1 VTFTT
6 VISSL
11 WLIRQAWRTERDS
24 IVAKRL
30 TAKHLASTTQIR
42 RGAVLAVALAAAT
55 SLAVYTGTT
64 GAGAAAT
71 PTIGQVKAQV
81 NTLQAKMDKIGQQYD
96 AADQEYSSAQ
106 ARLAQ
111 VQKQSASAQARY
123 NAARA
128 QLAAVA
134 VSEYENS
141 SQTSILGLL
150 SSGNPANVL
159 SQASLVLEVAGTHNQ
174 EATQYLTAAQTLASV
189 SEQRQRTEQGIAQ
202 IRAQLAGQKTSLNKL
217 LATSQATLDSLTAA
231 QQAQVTADTIGGTTS
246 GTTSGTTASGGGQ
259 SGSTP
264 VAYTGP
270 TGTQADKAVAFA
282 YAQLGKPYV
291 YGATG
296 PDSYDCSGL
305 VQAAWAAAG
314 VAIPR
319 TTFEDWDDLP
329 HIPVSAM
336 VPGDLI
342 IYDGEGH
349 VAIYVG
355 DGYIIDAPHTGAYV
369 ERVPYDESWYVDN
382 EDGVLQP

>member
-1 VTFTT
+1 
-6 VISSL
+6 
-11 WLIRQAWRTERDS
+11 
-24 IVAKRL
+24 VATRL
-30 TAKHLASTTQIR
+30 TAKHLASTAQIR
-42 RGAVLAVALAAAT
+42 RGAVLAVAVAAAT

-64 GAGAAAT
+64 GAGAAAA
-71 PTIGQVKAQV
+71 PTISQVKAQI
-81 NTLQAKMDKIGQQYD
+81 NTLQSKMDKIGQQYD
-96 AADQEYSSAQ
+96 AANQEYGSAQ

-111 VQKQSASAQARY
+111 VQKQAASAQARY

-128 QLAAVA
+128 QLAQLA

-189 SEQRQRTEQGIAQ
+189 SEQRQRTEQGVAQ

-217 LATSQATLDSLTAA
+217 LATSTATLDSLTTA
-231 QQAQVTADTIGGTTS
+231 QQAQVAADTIGGTS
-246 GTTSGTTASGGGQ
+246 SGTTASGGGEP
-259 SGSTP
+259 GSAP

-319 TTFEDWDDLP
+319 TTFEDWDDLQ
-329 HIPVSAM
+329 HIPVSEM

>member
-1 VTFTT
+1 
-6 VISSL
+6 
-11 WLIRQAWRTERDS
+11 
-24 IVAKRL
+24 VAKRL

-42 RGAVLAVALAAAT
+42 RGAVLAVAVAAAT

-64 GAGAAAT
+64 GAGAAAA

-81 NTLQAKMDKIGQQYD
+81 NSLQAKMDKIGQQYD
-96 AADQEYSSAQ
+96 AANQEYGSAQ
-106 ARLAQ
+106 ARLTQ
-111 VQKQSASAQARY
+111 VQKQAANAQASY
-123 NAARA
+123 DAARA
-128 QLAAVA
+128 QLAQVA

-141 SQTSILGLL
+141 SQTSVLGLL
-150 SSGNPANVL
+150 SSGDPASVL
-159 SQASLVLEVAGTHNQ
+159 SEASLVLEVAGTHNE
-174 EATQYLTAAQTLASV
+174 EATRFLTAAQTLASV
-189 SEQRQRTEQGIAQ
+189 REQRQRTEQGVAQ
-202 IRAQLAGQKTSLNKL
+202 IRAQLASQKTSLNKL
-217 LATSQATLDSLTAA
+217 LASSKATLDSLTTA
-231 QQAQVTADTIGGTTS
+231 QQAQVTADTIGGTDSSS
-246 GTTSGTTASGGGQ
+246 GQPGA
-259 SGSTP
+259 TP
-264 VAYTGP
+264 MAYTGP

-282 YAQLGKPYV
+282 YDQLGKPYV

-296 PDSYDCSGL
+296 PNSYDCSGL

-329 HIPVSAM
+329 HIPVSEM

-355 DGYIIDAPHTGAYV
+355 DGYIIDAPHTGADV

>member
-1 VTFTT
+1 

-11 WLIRQAWRTERDS
+11 WLTCQAWRTERDS

-42 RGAVLAVALAAAT
+42 RGAVLAVAVAAAT
-55 SLAVYTGTT
+55 SIAVYTGTT

-71 PTIGQVKAQV
+71 PTIAQVKAQV
-81 NTLQAKMDKIGQQYD
+81 NSLQAKMDMIGQQYD
-96 AADQEYSSAQ
+96 AANQEYGSAQ
-106 ARLAQ
+106 ARLAE
-111 VQKQSASAQARY
+111 VQKQAANAQARY
-123 NAARA
+123 NTARA

-141 SQTSILGLL
+141 NQTSILGLL
-150 SSGNPANVL
+150 SSGDPASVL
-159 SQASLVLEVAGTHNQ
+159 SKASLVLQVAGTHNE
-174 EATQYLTAAQTLASV
+174 EAAQFLTAAQTLASV

-217 LATSQATLDSLTAA
+217 LATSKATLDSLTTA
-231 QQAQVTADTIGGTTS
+231 QQAQVTADTIGGTTATSS
-246 GTTSGTTASGGGQ
+246 GSSSGQ
-259 SGSTP
+259 SGSAP
-264 VAYTGP
+264 MAYTGP

-319 TTFEDWDDLP
+319 TTFEDWDSLP
-329 HIPVSAM
+329 HIPVSQM

-355 DGYIIDAPHTGAYV
+355 NGYIIDAPHTGAYV

>member
-1 VTFTT
+1 MAT
-6 VISSL
+6 
-11 WLIRQAWRTERDS
+11 
-24 IVAKRL
+24 RL
-30 TAKHLASTTQIR
+30 TAKHLASTAQIR
-42 RGAVLAVALAAAT
+42 RGAVLAVAVAAAT

-64 GAGAAAT
+64 GAGAAAA
-71 PTIGQVKAQV
+71 PTISQVKAQI
-81 NTLQAKMDKIGQQYD
+81 NTLQSKMDKIGQQYD
-96 AADQEYSSAQ
+96 AANQEYGSAQ

-111 VQKQSASAQARY
+111 VQKQAAGAQARY

-150 SSGNPANVL
+150 SSGNPADVL
-159 SQASLVLEVAGTHNQ
+159 SQASLVLEVAGAHNE

-189 SEQRQRTEQGIAQ
+189 SEQRQRTEQGVAQ

-217 LATSQATLDSLTAA
+217 LATSTATLDSLTTA
-231 QQAQVTADTIGGTTS
+231 QQAQVAADTIGGTS
-246 GTTSGTTASGGGQ
+246 SGTTASGGGQ
-259 SGSTP
+259 PGSAP

-319 TTFEDWDDLP
+319 TTFEDWDDLQ
-329 HIPVSAM
+329 HIPVSEM

>member
-1 VTFTT
+1 M
-6 VISSL
+6 
-11 WLIRQAWRTERDS
+11 
-24 IVAKRL
+24 
-30 TAKHLASTTQIR
+30 AKHLASTTQIR
-42 RGAVLAVALAAAT
+42 RGAVLAVAVAAAT

-64 GAGAAAT
+64 GAGAAAA
-71 PTIGQVKAQV
+71 PTIGQVKAQI

-96 AADQEYSSAQ
+96 GATQDYNSAQ
-106 ARLAQ
+106 AALAQ
-111 VQKQSASAQARY
+111 VQKQAASAQARY

-128 QLAAVA
+128 QLAQVA
-134 VSEYENS
+134 VSEYENAN
-141 SQTSILGLL
+141 QTSIVGLL
-150 SSGNPANVL
+150 SSGNPETVL
-159 SQASLVLEVAGTHNQ
+159 SQASLVLEVAGTHNE

-189 SEQRQRTEQGIAQ
+189 TEQRQRTEQGMAQ
-202 IRAQLAGQKTSLNKL
+202 IRTQLAAQKTSLNKL

-231 QQAQVTADTIGGTTS
+231 QQAQVTADTIGAGGS
-246 GTTSGTTASGGGQ
+246 ASGSSSGQ
-259 SGSTP
+259 SGSQPT
-264 VAYTGP
+264 YTGP

-296 PDSYDCSGL
+296 PSSYDCSGL

-319 TTFEDWDDLP
+319 TTFEDWDDLQ
-329 HIPVSAM
+329 HIPVSEM

-349 VAIYVG
+349 VAMYVG
-355 DGYIIDAPHTGAYV
+355 DGYIIDAPHTGAFV

-382 EDGVLQP
+382 EDGVLEP

>member
-1 VTFTT
+1 
-6 VISSL
+6 
-11 WLIRQAWRTERDS
+11 
-24 IVAKRL
+24 VAKRL

-42 RGAVLAVALAAAT
+42 RGAVLAVAVAAAT

-64 GAGAAAT
+64 GAGAAAA
-71 PTIGQVKAQV
+71 PTIGQVKAQI

-96 AADQEYSSAQ
+96 GATQDYNSAQ
-106 ARLAQ
+106 AALAQ
-111 VQKQSASAQARY
+111 VQKQAASAQARY

-128 QLAAVA
+128 QLAQVA
-134 VSEYENS
+134 VSEYENAN
-141 SQTSILGLL
+141 QTSIVGLL
-150 SSGNPANVL
+150 SSGNPETVL
-159 SQASLVLEVAGTHNQ
+159 SQASLVLEVAGTHNE

-189 SEQRQRTEQGIAQ
+189 TEQRQRTEQGMAQ
-202 IRAQLAGQKTSLNKL
+202 IRTQLAAQKTSLNKL

-231 QQAQVTADTIGGTTS
+231 QQAQVTADTIGAGGS
-246 GTTSGTTASGGGQ
+246 ASGSSSSGQ
-259 SGSTP
+259 SGSQPT
-264 VAYTGP
+264 YTGP
-270 TGTQADKAVAFA
+270 TGSQADKAVAFA

-296 PDSYDCSGL
+296 PSSYDCSGL

-319 TTFEDWDDLP
+319 TTFEDWDDLQ
-329 HIPVSAM
+329 HIPVSEM

-349 VAIYVG
+349 VAMYVG
-355 DGYIIDAPHTGAYV
+355 DGYIIDAPHTGAFV

-382 EDGVLQP
+382 EDGVLEP

>member
-1 VTFTT
+1 M
-6 VISSL
+6 
-11 WLIRQAWRTERDS
+11 
-24 IVAKRL
+24 
-30 TAKHLASTTQIR
+30 AKHLASTTQIR
-42 RGAVLAVALAAAT
+42 RGAILAVAVAAAT

-64 GAGAAAT
+64 GAGAAAA

-81 NTLQAKMDKIGQQYD
+81 NTLQAKIDKIGQQYD
-96 AADQEYSSAQ
+96 AANQEYGSAQ

-111 VQKQSASAQARY
+111 VQKQAANAQAGY
-123 NAARA
+123 DTARA

-134 VSEYENS
+134 VSVYENS
-141 SQTSILGLL
+141 NQSSVLGLL
-150 SSGNPANVL
+150 SSGDPASVL
-159 SQASLVLEVAGTHNQ
+159 SKASLVLEVAGTHNEQ
-174 EATQYLTAAQTLASV
+174 ATRFLTAAQTLASV
-189 SEQRQRTEQGIAQ
+189 REQRQRTEQGIAQ
-202 IRAQLAGQKTSLNKL
+202 IRGQLATQKTSLNKL
-217 LATSQATLDSLTAA
+217 LASSKATLDSLTAA

-246 GTTSGTTASGGGQ
+246 SSSGQSGTT
-259 SGSTP
+259 P
-264 VAYTGP
+264 MAYTGP

-291 YGATG
+291 FGATG

-319 TTFEDWDDLP
+319 TTFEDWDNLP
-329 HIPVSAM
+329 HIPVSQM

-355 DGYIIDAPHTGAYV
+355 DGYIIDAPHTGAVV
-369 ERVPYDESWYVDN
+369 ERVPYNESWYVDN

>member
-1 VTFTT
+1 
-6 VISSL
+6 
-11 WLIRQAWRTERDS
+11 
-24 IVAKRL
+24 VAKRL
-30 TAKHLASTTQIR
+30 AAKHLASTTQIR
-42 RGAVLAVALAAAT
+42 RGAVLAVAVAAAT
-55 SLAVYTGTT
+55 SIAVYTGTT

-71 PTIGQVKAQV
+71 PTIAQVKAQV
-81 NTLQAKMDKIGQQYD
+81 NSLQAKMDMIGQQYD
-96 AADQEYSSAQ
+96 AANQEYGSAQ
-106 ARLAQ
+106 ARLAE
-111 VQKQSASAQARY
+111 VQKQAANAQARY
-123 NAARA
+123 NTARA

-141 SQTSILGLL
+141 NQTSILGLL
-150 SSGNPANVL
+150 SSGDPASVL
-159 SQASLVLEVAGTHNQ
+159 SKASLVLQVAGTHNE
-174 EATQYLTAAQTLASV
+174 EAAQFLTAAQTLASV

-217 LATSQATLDSLTAA
+217 LATSKATLDSLTTA
-231 QQAQVTADTIGGTTS
+231 QQAQVTADTIGGTTATSS
-246 GTTSGTTASGGGQ
+246 GSSSSGQ
-259 SGSTP
+259 SGSAP
-264 VAYTGP
+264 MAYTGP

-319 TTFEDWDDLP
+319 TTFEDWDSLP
-329 HIPVSAM
+329 HIPVSQM

-355 DGYIIDAPHTGAYV
+355 NGYIIDAPHTGAYV

>member
-1 VTFTT
+1 M
-6 VISSL
+6 
-11 WLIRQAWRTERDS
+11 
-24 IVAKRL
+24 AKRL

-42 RGAVLAVALAAAT
+42 RGAVFAVAVAAAT

-64 GAGAAAT
+64 GAGAAAA
-71 PTIGQVKAQV
+71 PTISQVKAQV
-81 NTLQAKMDKIGQQYD
+81 NTLQAKMDKISQQYD
-96 AADQEYSSAQ
+96 AANQEYDSAQ
-106 ARLAQ
+106 ATLAQ
-111 VQKQSASAQARY
+111 VEKQAANAQARY

-141 SQTSILGLL
+141 NQTSVLGLL
-150 SSGNPANVL
+150 SSGDPSTVL
-159 SQASLVLEVAGTHNQ
+159 SQASIVLQVAGTHNE
-174 EATQYLTAAQTLASV
+174 EAAQFLTAAQTLASV
-189 SEQRQRTEQGIAQ
+189 SQQRQRTEQGVAQ
-202 IRAQLAGQKTSLNKL
+202 IRAQLASQKTSLNKL
-217 LATSQATLDSLTAA
+217 LASSKATLDSLTAA

-246 GTTSGTTASGGGQ
+246 SSGQSGTT
-259 SGSTP
+259 P
-264 VAYTGP
+264 MAYTGP

-314 VAIPR
+314 VSIPR
-319 TTFEDWDDLP
+319 TTFEQWDSLP
-329 HIPVSAM
+329 HIPVSQM
-336 VPGDLI
+336 VPGDLV

-355 DGYIIDAPHTGAYV
+355 NGYIIDAPHTGADV
-369 ERVPYDESWYVDN
+369 ERVPYNESWYVDN

>member
-1 VTFTT
+1 M
-6 VISSL
+6 
-11 WLIRQAWRTERDS
+11 
-24 IVAKRL
+24 AKRL
-30 TAKHLASTTQIR
+30 TAKHLASTTHIR
-42 RGAVLAVALAAAT
+42 RGAVLAVAVAAAT

-64 GAGAAAT
+64 RAGAAAA
-71 PTIGQVKAQV
+71 PTISQVKAQV

-96 AADQEYSSAQ
+96 AASQDYGSAQ
-106 ARLAQ
+106 ARLTQ
-111 VQKQSASAQARY
+111 VEKQAASAQARY
-123 NAARA
+123 NTARS
-128 QLAAVA
+128 QLAQVA
-134 VSEYENS
+134 VSEYENAD
-141 SQTSILGLL
+141 QTSVLGLL
-150 SSGNPANVL
+150 SSGDPANVL

-174 EATQYLTAAQTLASV
+174 EAAQFLTAAQTLASV

-217 LATSQATLDSLTAA
+217 LASSQATLDSLTAA

-246 GTTSGTTASGGGQ
+246 DAPQ
-259 SGSTP
+259 PGSAP
-264 VAYTGP
+264 MAYTGP

-296 PDSYDCSGL
+296 PSSYDCSGL

-329 HIPVSAM
+329 HIPVSQM

-349 VAIYVG
+349 VAMYVG

-369 ERVPYDESWYVDN
+369 ERVPYDESWYIDN
-382 EDGVLQP
+382 EDGVLEP

>member
-1 VTFTT
+1 

-11 WLIRQAWRTERDS
+11 WLIGQAWRTERDS

-42 RGAVLAVALAAAT
+42 RGAVLAVAVAAAT

-64 GAGAAAT
+64 GAGAAAA
-71 PTIGQVKAQV
+71 PTIGQVKAQI
-81 NTLQAKMDKIGQQYD
+81 NSLQAKMDKIGQQYD
-96 AADQEYSSAQ
+96 AASQEYGSAQ

-111 VQKQSASAQARY
+111 VQTQAASAQARY

-128 QLAAVA
+128 QLAQVA

-141 SQTSILGLL
+141 NQTSILGLL

-159 SQASLVLEVAGTHNQ
+159 SQASLVLEVAGAHNE

-189 SEQRQRTEQGIAQ
+189 TEQRQRTEQGIAQ

-217 LATSQATLDSLTAA
+217 LATSQATLDSLTTA

-246 GTTSGTTASGGGQ
+246 S
-259 SGSTP
+259 SGSGSGSAQPT
-264 VAYTGP
+264 YTGP
-270 TGTQADKAVAFA
+270 TSTQADKAVAFA

-296 PDSYDCSGL
+296 PSSYDCSGL

-314 VAIPR
+314 VSIPR
-319 TTFEDWDDLP
+319 TTFEDWDSLP
-329 HIPVSAM
+329 HIPVSQM

-355 DGYIIDAPHTGAYV
+355 NGYIIDAPHTGAFV
-369 ERVPYDESWYVDN
+369 ERVPYNESWYVDN

>member
-1 VTFTT
+1 

-11 WLIRQAWRTERDS
+11 WLICQAWRTERDS

-30 TAKHLASTTQIR
+30 SAKHLASTTQIR
-42 RGAVLAVALAAAT
+42 RGAVLAVAVAAAT

-64 GAGAAAT
+64 GAGAAAA
-71 PTIGQVKAQV
+71 PTISQVQAQI

-96 AADQEYSSAQ
+96 AASQDYGSAQ

-111 VQKQSASAQARY
+111 VEKQAASAQALY
-123 NAARA
+123 NTARA
-128 QLAAVA
+128 QLAQVA

-141 SQTSILGLL
+141 NQTSVLGLL
-150 SSGNPANVL
+150 SSGDPANVL
-159 SQASLVLEVAGTHNQ
+159 SQASLVLEVAGTHNE
-174 EATQYLTAAQTLASV
+174 EAAQFLSAAQTLASV
-189 SEQRQRTEQGIAQ
+189 TEQRQRTEQGIAQ

-217 LATSQATLDSLTAA
+217 LATSKATLDSLTAS
-231 QQAQVTADTIGGTTS
+231 QQAQVTADTIGGT
-246 GTTSGTTASGGGQ
+246 GQ
-259 SGSTP
+259 SGATP
-264 VAYTGP
+264 MAYTGP

-296 PDSYDCSGL
+296 PSSYDCSGL

-319 TTFEDWDDLP
+319 TTFEDWDDLA
-329 HIPVSAM
+329 HIPVSQM

-355 DGYIIDAPHTGAYV
+355 DGYIIDAPHTGAFV

>member
-1 VTFTT
+1 

-11 WLIRQAWRTERDS
+11 WPIGQAWRTERDS

-42 RGAVLAVALAAAT
+42 RGAVLAVAVAAAT

-64 GAGAAAT
+64 GAGAAAA
-71 PTIGQVKAQV
+71 PTIGQVKAQI

-96 AADQEYSSAQ
+96 AASQDYGSAQ

-111 VQKQSASAQARY
+111 VQKQAASAQARY

-128 QLAAVA
+128 QLAQVA

-141 SQTSILGLL
+141 NQTSILGLL

-159 SQASLVLEVAGTHNQ
+159 SQASLVLEVAGAHNE

-189 SEQRQRTEQGIAQ
+189 TEQRQRTEQGIAQ

-217 LATSQATLDSLTAA
+217 LATSQATLDSLTTA
-231 QQAQVTADTIGGTTS
+231 QQAQVTADTIGGTPSSS
-246 GTTSGTTASGGGQ
+246 GSGGSSGQ
-259 SGSTP
+259 PT
-264 VAYTGP
+264 YTGP
-270 TGTQADKAVAFA
+270 TSTQADKAVAFA

-296 PDSYDCSGL
+296 PSSYDCSGL

-314 VAIPR
+314 VSIPR
-319 TTFEDWDDLP
+319 TTFEDWDSLP
-329 HIPVSAM
+329 HIPVSQM

-355 DGYIIDAPHTGAYV
+355 NGYIIDAPHTGAFV
-369 ERVPYDESWYVDN
+369 ERVPYNESWYVDN

>member
-1 VTFTT
+1 
-6 VISSL
+6 
-11 WLIRQAWRTERDS
+11 
-24 IVAKRL
+24 VAKRL

-42 RGAVLAVALAAAT
+42 RGAVLAVAVAAAT

-81 NTLQAKMDKIGQQYD
+81 NTLQAKMDMIGQQYD
-96 AADQEYSSAQ
+96 AANQEYGSAQ

-111 VQKQSASAQARY
+111 VQKQAANAQARY

-128 QLAAVA
+128 QLAQVA

-141 SQTSILGLL
+141 NQTSVLGLL
-150 SSGNPANVL
+150 SSGDPADVL
-159 SQASLVLEVAGTHNQ
+159 SQASLVLEVAGTHNE
-174 EATQYLTAAQTLASV
+174 EATQFLTAAQTLASV
-189 SEQRQRTEQGIAQ
+189 SQQRQRTEQGIAQ
-202 IRAQLAGQKTSLNKL
+202 IRAQLASQRTSLNKL
-217 LATSQATLDSLTAA
+217 LASSKATLDSLTAA

-246 GTTSGTTASGGGQ
+246 SSSGQ
-259 SGSTP
+259 SGATP
-264 VAYTGP
+264 MAYTGP
-270 TGTQADKAVAFA
+270 TGSQADKAVAFA

-296 PDSYDCSGL
+296 PSSYDCSGL

-319 TTFEDWDDLP
+319 TTFEDWDSLP
-329 HIPVSAM
+329 HIPVSQM

-355 DGYIIDAPHTGAYV
+355 NGYIIDAPHTGADV

>member
-1 VTFTT
+1 
-6 VISSL
+6 
-11 WLIRQAWRTERDS
+11 
-24 IVAKRL
+24 VATRL
-30 TAKHLASTTQIR
+30 TAKHLASTTHIR
-42 RGAVLAVALAAAT
+42 RGAVLAVAVAAAT
-55 SLAVYTGTT
+55 SLAVYTGST

-81 NTLQAKMDKIGQQYD
+81 NTLQAKIDMIGQQYD
-96 AADQEYSSAQ
+96 AANQEYGSAQ
-106 ARLAQ
+106 ARLTQ
-111 VQKQSASAQARY
+111 VQKQAANAQTRY

-128 QLAAVA
+128 QLAQVA
-134 VSEYENS
+134 VSEYENAN
-141 SQTSILGLL
+141 QTSVLGLL
-150 SSGNPANVL
+150 SSGDPADVL
-159 SQASLVLEVAGTHNQ
+159 SQESLVLEVAGTHNE
-174 EATQYLTAAQTLASV
+174 EATQFFTAAQTLASV

-202 IRAQLAGQKTSLNKL
+202 IRGQLAGQKTSLNKL
-217 LATSQATLDSLTAA
+217 LSTSKATLDSLTVA
-231 QQAQVTADTIGGTTS
+231 QQAQVTADTVGGTTS
-246 GTTSGTTASGGGQ
+246 SSSGQ
-259 SGSTP
+259 SGATP
-264 VAYTGP
+264 MAYTGP

-296 PDSYDCSGL
+296 PSSYDCSGL

-319 TTFEDWDDLP
+319 TTFEDWDSLP
-329 HIPVSAM
+329 HIPVSQM

-355 DGYIIDAPHTGAYV
+355 NGYIIDAPHTGADV

>member
-1 VTFTT
+1 VTITT

-42 RGAVLAVALAAAT
+42 RGAVLAVAVAAAT

-64 GAGAAAT
+64 GAGAAAA
-71 PTIGQVKAQV
+71 PTIGQVKAQI
-81 NTLQAKMDKIGQQYD
+81 NTLQAKMDKIGQQFD
-96 AADQEYSSAQ
+96 AADQDYSSAQ

-111 VQKQSASAQARY
+111 VQKQAASAQARY

-150 SSGNPANVL
+150 SSGNPADVL
-159 SQASLVLEVAGTHNQ
+159 SQASLVLEVAGTHNE

-231 QQAQVTADTIGGTTS
+231 QQAQVAADTIGGTTG
-246 GTTSGTTASGGGQ
+246 GTAASGG
-259 SGSTP
+259 GSTP

>member
-1 VTFTT
+1 

-11 WLIRQAWRTERDS
+11 WLTCRAWRTERDS

-42 RGAVLAVALAAAT
+42 RGAVLAVAVAAAT

-64 GAGAAAT
+64 GAGAAAA
-71 PTIGQVKAQV
+71 PTIAQVKAQV
-81 NTLQAKMDKIGQQYD
+81 NTLQAKMDTIGQQYD
-96 AADQEYSSAQ
+96 AANQEYGSAQ
-106 ARLAQ
+106 ATLSQ
-111 VQKQSASAQARY
+111 VEKQAANAQARY
-123 NAARA
+123 NTARA

-141 SQTSILGLL
+141 NQTSVLGLL
-150 SSGNPANVL
+150 SSGDPATVL
-159 SQASLVLEVAGTHNQ
+159 SQASLVLQVAGTHNE
-174 EATQYLTAAQTLASV
+174 EAARFLTAAQTLASV

-202 IRAQLAGQKTSLNKL
+202 IRAQLASQKTSLNKL
-217 LATSQATLDSLTAA
+217 LASSKATLDSLTAA
-231 QQAQVTADTIGGTTS
+231 QQAQVTADTIGGTS
-246 GTTSGTTASGGGQ
+246 SSSSGQ
-259 SGSTP
+259 SGATP
-264 VAYTGP
+264 MAYTGP
-270 TGTQADKAVAFA
+270 TGTQADEAVAFA

-329 HIPVSAM
+329 HIPVSQM

-355 DGYIIDAPHTGAYV
+355 DGYIIDAPHTGADV

>member
-1 VTFTT
+1 M
-6 VISSL
+6 
-11 WLIRQAWRTERDS
+11 
-24 IVAKRL
+24 AKRL

-42 RGAVLAVALAAAT
+42 RGAVLAVAVAAAT

-64 GAGAAAT
+64 GAGAAAA

-96 AADQEYSSAQ
+96 AANQEYGSAQ
-106 ARLAQ
+106 ARLTQ
-111 VQKQSASAQARY
+111 VQKQAANAQAGY
-123 NAARA
+123 DAARA
-128 QLAAVA
+128 QLAQVA

-141 SQTSILGLL
+141 SQTSVLGLL
-150 SSGNPANVL
+150 SSGDPASVL
-159 SQASLVLEVAGTHNQ
+159 SEASLVLEVAGTHNE
-174 EATQYLTAAQTLASV
+174 EATRFLTAAQTLASV
-189 SEQRQRTEQGIAQ
+189 REQQQRTEQGIAQ
-202 IRAQLAGQKTSLNKL
+202 IRAQLASQKTSLNKL
-217 LATSQATLDSLTAA
+217 LASSKATLDSLTAT
-231 QQAQVTADTIGGTTS
+231 QQAEVTADTIGGT
-246 GTTSGTTASGGGQ
+246 ASSSSGQ
-259 SGSTP
+259 SGATP
-264 VAYTGP
+264 MAYTGP

-329 HIPVSAM
+329 HIPVSEM

-355 DGYIIDAPHTGAYV
+355 DGYIIDAPHTGADV